1 MEDNNLII
9 FKAISNFVRDL
20 NDNFGTKQR
29 SLQLYSRLISKTKI
43 IHEGPIKK
51 HVYAFNV
58 FCTENKDTISNKNKN
73 GLKYNKITYSDKVY
87 INIGLIFQQA
97 NKQEMSAIWKHLLTI
112 MALLDPSSKAKSVLR
127 ESLHSSGEAEQ
138 NFLTNIID
146 KVETNIDSSSTSNPM
161 EAVSKIMS
169 SGIFT
174 DLIGGMSTGLQSGEL
189 DLGKLMGSVQN
200 MVGSLQAQTGGE
212 VPEGMPDLGAMMGQM
227 TNMMSNLQNQN
238 RSESGTPLSPV
249 EEEKRGRG
257 SGREGS
263 GSDEDKSKQ
272 NMELVD

>member
-51 HVYAFNV
+51 HVDAFNV
-58 FCTENKDTISNKNKN
+58 FCTENKDAISTKNKN
-73 GLKYNKITYSDKVY
+73 GLKCNKITYSDKVY
-87 INIGLIFQQA
+87 INMGLIFQQS

-146 KVETNIDSSSTSNPM
+146 KVETNIDPSSTSNPM

-174 DLIGGMSTGLQSGEL
+174 DLVGGMSSGLQSGEL

-212 VPEGMPDLGAMMGQM
+212 TPEGMPDLSAMMGQM

-238 RSESGTPLSPV
+238 RNESGTPLSPV

-257 SGREGS
+257 SGEEES

-272 NMELVD
+272 SMEQVD